1 MKRYIFCYK
10 DYPLGQLQFD
20 EMKGIGNFTYCYTSS
35 APSMVDKKPGI
46 VITILEE
53 IRGDAMDIKTI
64 GEFNQYVKMEFGDF
78 HFVPMEGYE

>member
-20 EMKGIGNFTYCYTSS
+20 ETKGIGNFTYCYTSS
-35 APSMVDKKPGI
+35 APLMVDRRPEV

-53 IRGDAMDIKTI
+53 VRNDAIDIKTI
-64 GEFNQYVKMEFGDF
+64 GEFERYVRMEYGNF
-78 HFVPMEGYE
+78 HFVPMKGYE